1 MLQCLERKKE
11 QKELVV
17 LLLGCK
23 VLEKPKA
30 KGTLGQRA
38 WTQLT
43 ARGGAPHLHTAPF
56 KPPMKNCF
64 IRFLPQNGASL
75 KSRSEILQCTVRWPW
90 GKRRGIWQVLCYST
104 YWQRQALP
112 RRAAL
117 LGNHVP
123 VCSYVNFL
131 IRKALA
137 PGGAACL
144 SQLLIGHRW
153 FLSSSLFALSSWGTG
168 CSGAGRAG
176 LAGNRHLHRPAWGT
190 CHRGH
195 ATCHQIAKATAI
207 QRDTRKGWSTRRS
220 GRKRCHSHSQTAQV
234 SRND

>member
-56 KPPMKNCF
+56 KPPMKNCL

-75 KSRSEILQCTVRWPW
+75 KSRSEILQCTVR
-90 GKRRGIWQVLCYST
+90 
-104 YWQRQALP
+104 
-112 RRAAL
+112 
-117 LGNHVP
+117 
-123 VCSYVNFL
+123 
-131 IRKALA
+131 
-137 PGGAACL
+137 
-144 SQLLIGHRW
+144 
-153 FLSSSLFALSSWGTG
+153 
-168 CSGAGRAG
+168 
-176 LAGNRHLHRPAWGT
+176 
-190 CHRGH
+190 
-195 ATCHQIAKATAI
+195 
-207 QRDTRKGWSTRRS
+207 
-220 GRKRCHSHSQTAQV
+220 
-234 SRND
+234 